1 MKKYFIA
8 LTGLLIVSCLSGAA
22 PAEANHQNDL
32 EDTNEGESRYEDY
45 TRWFSSRYDSRV
57 DDLDDDPVENLYLPV
72 ILGLE
77 LDDMIANYGDPRGGG
92 TRSHEGQ
99 DLIAPR
105 WSPVVSPTEAVV
117 INITDGDSSG
127 LTVYTANPGG
137 ERFAYMHLEYIPD
150 YLEEGDRLQVGDL
163 IGFNGDSGNAQG
175 TVTHVHFEI
184 RDNGPTDPYPR
195 LTKEFS
201 DERKAEIIDNFW
213 SDLDSDEQED
223 IARNLL
229 LYFKTELESFNNRGY
244 ELPKDITDLLSGDRP
259 APVVS
264 QAEIDIDDIDLDD
277 RLRALVREIGRGL
290 PSSNLS
296 IGSDNSGVVWLQK
309 FLINEETGPAGDRL
323 SAVSATGYYGSI
335 TAAALSEYQLVN
347 GLATT
352 GEYDS
357 QTRFYLFLFGL

>member
-1 MKKYFIA
+1 
-8 LTGLLIVSCLSGAA
+8 
-22 PAEANHQNDL
+22 
-32 EDTNEGESRYEDY
+32 
-45 TRWFSSRYDSRV
+45 
-57 DDLDDDPVENLYLPV
+57 
-72 ILGLE
+72 
-77 LDDMIANYGDPRGGG
+77 
-92 TRSHEGQ
+92 
-99 DLIAPR
+99 APR

-277 RLRALVREIGRGL
+277 RLRALVREIGRG
-290 PSSNLS
+290 
-296 IGSDNSGVVWLQK
+296 
-309 FLINEETGPAGDRL
+309 
-323 SAVSATGYYGSI
+323 
-335 TAAALSEYQLVN
+335 
-347 GLATT
+347 
-352 GEYDS
+352 
-357 QTRFYLFLFGL
+357 